1 MKNTDVLKN
10 LERILDSETKN
21 YLEGSERLI
30 LMNIFEKLNVET
42 NQLTENEYN
51 LVNKIIQKYKK
62 FLD

>member
-10 LERILDSETKN
+10 LERILDSVTKN
-21 YLEGSERLI
+21 YLESSERLI

>member
-21 YLEGSERLI
+21 YLESSERLI
-30 LMNIFEKLNVET
+30 LMNIFEKLSVET

>member
-1 MKNTDVLKN
+1 MKNTDVLKH

-21 YLEGSERLI
+21 YLESSERLI
-30 LMNIFEKLNVET
+30 LMNIFEKLSVET

>member
-21 YLEGSERLI
+21 YLESSERLI

>member
-1 MKNTDVLKN
+1 MKNTDALKN

-21 YLEGSERLI
+21 YLESSERLI
-30 LMNIFEKLNVET
+30 LMNIFEKLSVET

>member
-21 YLEGSERLI
+21 YLESSERLI
-30 LMNIFEKLNVET
+30 LMNIFEKLSVET

-51 LVNKIIQKYKK
+51 LVNKIIQKY
-62 FLD
+62 

>member
-1 MKNTDVLKN
+1 MLEPFQILKAEWEN
-10 LERILDSETKN
+10 
-21 YLEGSERLI
+21 
-30 LMNIFEKLNVET
+30 MNIFEKLNVET

>member
-21 YLEGSERLI
+21 YLESSERLI

-42 NQLTENEYN
+42 NQSTENEYN

>member
-21 YLEGSERLI
+21 YLESSERLI
-30 LMNIFEKLNVET
+30 LMNIFEKLSVET

-51 LVNKIIQKYKK
+51 LVNKIIQK
-62 FLD
+62 